1 MSEIDATLTR
11 AANAV
16 LNIPKF
22 NIMGKVLSAS
32 AYRIVIVGCKLSIGD
47 LCEIL
52 DERNNLV
59 LAEVIMI
66 EGDHSILMPFGD
78 ARGIRSGAGVYKSK
92 RAHAIN
98 VGPELLSRV
107 IDGFGEPIDG
117 KGPIN
122 THAEMPV
129 EGDLVN
135 PMLRQPI
142 TETFDSGISAINGT
156 LTMGSGQRI
165 GLVAGSGVG
174 KSVLL
179 AMMTKF
185 SEADVVVV
193 GLIGERSREVREFID
208 ETLGPE
214 ALKKAIVVAA
224 TAEQSPLLRIKAAK
238 RCTAIAE
245 HFRNE
250 GKKVLLLMDSL
261 TRYGMAWREV
271 GIATNENIIAKGYT
285 ASAFAE
291 LSKLVERAGNG
302 ENEGSITAIYTLLAE
317 GDDEND
323 PIVDSARSF
332 LDGHIILTR
341 RLAER
346 GHYPAIDILKSI
358 SRCMDKVVSEDQYRN
373 AIAIRSA
380 IGRYEA
386 VEELLPLGVYEEGA
400 DLQTDIAVN
409 KYSAICDDLLKQD
422 ANQRVSL
429 DDAFTAVENLC
440 NELK

>member
-1 MSEIDATLTR
+1 MNSLNATLIKATQ
-11 AANAV
+11 AV
-16 LNIPKF
+16 QEVPKF

-52 DERNNLV
+52 DERNQLV

-66 EGDHSILMPFGD
+66 DGDHSILMPFGD
-78 ARGIRSGAGVYKSK
+78 ARGIISGAGVYKSK
-92 RAHAIN
+92 RTPGIA

-107 IDGFGEPIDG
+107 VDGFGEPIDG
-117 KGPIN
+117 KGKVPYKD
-122 THAEMPV
+122 HVPV
-129 EGDLVN
+129 DGSLVN
-135 PMLRQPI
+135 PMGRQPI
-142 TETFDSGISAINGT
+142 NEPFDTGISAINSL
-156 LTMGSGQRI
+156 LTMGSGQRV

-214 ALKKAIVVAA
+214 ALEQAVVVAA

-245 HFRNE
+245 YFRDQ

-302 ENEGSITAIYTLLAE
+302 EGVGSITAIYTLLAE

-332 LDGHIILTR
+332 LDGHIILNR
-341 RLAER
+341 KFAER
-346 GHYPAIDILKSI
+346 GHYPAIDVLKSI
-358 SRCMDKVVSEDQYRN
+358 SRCMDKVATEEQYSA
-373 AIAIRSA
+373 AINVRAA

-386 VEELLPLGVYEEGA
+386 VEELLPLGVYEEGG
-400 DLQTDIAVN
+400 DVKTDIAVK
-409 KYSAICDDLLKQD
+409 KYPALCDELLKQR
-422 ANQRVSL
+422 ATTKVSL
-429 DDAFTAVENLC
+429 QDACNNLEKLSD
-440 NELK
+440 ELK